1 MAFDP
6 KSSSDEESVGVEAR
20 DQVDEDLVKSSTP
33 SSPIE
38 ARAADSSS
46 LAERRAS
53 ARSVLLVDDTP
64 VIRHLAQHVLE
75 EAGYDAHSAEDGV
88 AALGFLRSREFPID
102 VVVTDLAMPQMDG
115 FTLIRELRKLS
126 PETRIV
132 LMTGYVD
139 AVELAERSA
148 ERPDLVLPKP
158 FRPPELLEAVS
169 TVLTIRP

>member
-1 MAFDP
+1 MAVVP
-6 KSSSDEESVGVEAR
+6 TRGSADEEGVGCATR
-20 DQVDEDLVKSSTP
+20 DASAGSGSLNSEDAKDST
-33 SSPIE
+33 
-38 ARAADSSS
+38 
-46 LAERRAS
+46 S

-75 EAGYDAHSAEDGV
+75 EAGYDAHSAEDGA
-88 AALGFLRSREFPID
+88 AALGFLRARQVPVD

-126 PETRIV
+126 PKTRVV

-139 AVELAERSA
+139 AVELAERSS

-158 FRPPELLEAVS
+158 FRPPELLDAVS
-169 TVLTIRP
+169 TVLQTSRP

>member
-1 MAFDP
+1 MQLED
-6 KSSSDEESVGVEAR
+6 ESVNGVEAR
-20 DQVDEDLVKSSTP
+20 AGAQARVQVDEAPVKSLD
-33 SSPIE
+33 
-38 ARAADSSS
+38 ASS
-46 LAERRAS
+46 LAGQRAS
-53 ARSVLLVDDTP
+53 TAMRSVLLVDDTP

-88 AALGFLRSREFPID
+88 AALGFLRARAIPID

-115 FTLIRELRKLS
+115 FTLFRELRKLS
-126 PETRIV
+126 PGTRIV

-158 FRPPELLEAVS
+158 FRPPELLHAVS
-169 TVLTIRP
+169 TVLQTVRP

>member
-1 MAFDP
+1 MAVVP
-6 KSSSDEESVGVEAR
+6 TRGSA
-20 DQVDEDLVKSSTP
+20 DEDGGSATTRETS
-33 SSPIE
+33 
-38 ARAADSSS
+38 
-46 LAERRAS
+46 AESAS
-53 ARSVLLVDDTP
+53 ASGEGTKTCTSAHSVLLVDDTP

-88 AALGFLRSREFPID
+88 AALGFLRAREAPID

-126 PETRIV
+126 PQTRVV

-158 FRPPELLEAVS
+158 VRPPELLAAVS
-169 TVLTIRP
+169 TVLQPSRAQ